1 MSRVGKAVIMVPSGV
16 EVNFSGES
24 LTVKGPKGTLT
35 RELPGGITVRKE
47 EATLVL
53 ERSDDERDQRSRHGL
68 SRALVANMI
77 VGVTEGYTR
86 ELEIIGVGYR
96 AQAKGQDKLELALGY
111 SHPVPYAAP
120 TGITF
125 EVPQPTRIIVK
136 GADKE
141 LVGQVAAEIRSF
153 RKPEPYKGKGVRYL
167 GERVLRKAGKTGK
180 K

>member
-1 MSRVGKAVIMVPSGV
+1 MSRVGKAVITVPSGV

-86 ELEIIGVGYR
+86 ELEIIGM
-96 AQAKGQDKLELALGY
+96 GQ
-111 SHPVPYAAP
+111 HQIMP
-120 TGITF
+120 T
-125 EVPQPTRIIVK
+125 Q
-136 GADKE
+136 
-141 LVGQVAAEIRSF
+141 
-153 RKPEPYKGKGVRYL
+153 
-167 GERVLRKAGKTGK
+167 
-180 K
+180 

>member
-1 MSRVGKAVIMVPSGV
+1 MSRVGKAVITVPSGV

-35 RELPGGITVRKE
+35 RDLPGGITVRKE

-96 AQAKGQDKLELALGY
+96 ATAKGDTTLDLALGF
-111 SHPVPYAAP
+111 SHPVSVKAP
-120 TGITF
+120 AGITF
-125 EVPQPTRIIVK
+125 EVPAPTQILIK
-136 GADKE
+136 GTDKE
-141 LVGQVAAEIRSF
+141 TVGQVAADIRAI
-153 RKPEPYKGKGVRYL
+153 RKPEPYKGKGVRYK
-167 GERVLRKAGKTGK
+167 GEYVARKAGKAGK
-180 K
+180 